1 MIQITQIH
9 SARWANPEHT
19 MVLLVADT
27 NTGNSEQIS
36 TPYSQESIVWQWVQD
51 FPAEQIGE
59 YVEPQLAVP
68 PTDVSVEKLKAFLA
82 SNLDVAAM
90 LQAN

>member
-1 MIQITQIH
+1 M
-9 SARWANPEHT
+9 RWGNPEHT

-51 FPAEQIGE
+51 FPVEQIAE
-59 YVEPQLAVP
+59 YVQPEVIAA
-68 PTDVSVEKLKAFLA
+68 PTEVSLEKLKAFLT
-82 SNLDVAAM
+82 NNPDVAAM
-90 LQAN
+90 LQTS